1 MDKNKLAAI
10 IQGKARAMCTPEYD
24 RKINEATNI
33 RKGRP
38 TNNIQYYDPDPA
50 SFDDYQEYDD
60 MYLSE
65 SSQGVNSND
74 MVYTNETVRNS
85 NLPDAVKQ
93 SLMEERINMKS
104 NISVTDDLFS
114 SMPQQPKQKTKK
126 RVNEQVSSIN
136 NTAQPSTID
145 YSIIK
150 AIVNECLK
158 EHLGQQTLNESTT
171 LKTIA
176 LKEGTISLVDNKGN
190 IFKAKLEKIK

>member
-33 RKGRP
+33 RNGRP

-50 SFDDYQEYDD
+50 SFDDYQEYDN

-65 SSQGVNSND
+65 STQGINGDD
-74 MVYTNETVRNS
+74 MAYTNEAVKNS
-85 NLPDAVKQ
+85 NLPDALKQ
-93 SLMEERINMKS
+93 SLMEERIQMKS
-104 NISVTDDLFS
+104 NVSVTDDLFGTI
-114 SMPQQPKQKTKK
+114 PQQPKQKVRKK
-126 RVNEQVSSIN
+126 VNEQVSPANSVV
-136 NTAQPSTID
+136 QPAAVD

-158 EHLGQQTLNESTT
+158 EHLGQQTLNESAT

>member
-24 RKINEATNI
+24 KKINEATNI
-33 RKGRP
+33 RNGRT
-38 TNNIQYYDPDPA
+38 TNNVQYYDPDPA
-50 SFDDYQEYDD
+50 SFDDYQEYDN

-65 SSQGVNSND
+65 SSQGINGDD
-74 MVYTNETVRNS
+74 MAYTNEAVKNS
-85 NLPDAVKQ
+85 NLPEALKQ
-93 SLMEERINMKS
+93 SLIEERIHMKS
-104 NISVTDDLFS
+104 NVSVTDDLFGTI
-114 SMPQQPKQKTKK
+114 PQQPKQKVRKK
-126 RVNEQVSSIN
+126 VNEQVSPAN
-136 NTAQPSTID
+136 NVVQPAAID

-158 EHLGQQTLNESTT
+158 EHLGQQTLNEAAT